1 MFFRSKNA
9 KPLKNRNNILW
20 LKHTLVRTIREK
32 TPVDTGN
39 LQKNATYCYDT
50 NYGFNVTI
58 NSTYAHYVKYV
69 NEPSSNR
76 MERSQKVQNNAH
88 YVDRAVTECLDIIN
102 QFNKQ
107 NYDVLTKKR
116 TTLKPLF
123 TTSNYMDKVKLD
135 AMKGFI
141 ADGFGTYYKM
151 NKRLTRSMLLS
162 EEIDET
168 EIDEDFDFEESGD

>member
-1 MFFRSKNA
+1 M
-9 KPLKNRNNILW
+9 
-20 LKHTLVRTIREK
+20 
-32 TPVDTGN
+32 
-39 LQKNATYCYDT
+39 YDT
-50 NYGFNVTI
+50 FNRRNYRKSCNYMCRI
-58 NSTYAHYVKYV
+58 Y
-69 NEPSSNR
+69 SN
-76 MERSQKVQNNAH
+76 Q
-88 YVDRAVTECLDIIN
+88 VDI
-102 QFNKQ
+102 NKQ

-162 EEIDET
+162 DEIDET
-168 EIDEDFDFEESGD
+168 ETDEDFDFEESGD